1 MGSGQPA
8 AQLFVLL
15 FPMDR
20 SYQRGLLI
28 WEILVVG
35 GAAGPPGIQ
44 EYLSGPVLEAWL
56 EV

>member
-1 MGSGQPA
+1 MGSGQPV
-8 AQLFVLL
+8 AQLFVLS

-28 WEILVVG
+28 WEILVG

>member
-8 AQLFVLL
+8 AQLFVLS

-28 WEILVVG
+28 WEILVG